1 MNEVKIFEN
10 KKFGSVRTVMIDD
23 DPWFVGKDVAEALGY
38 ERPTKAIQDHVD
50 IEDKK
55 MIDGKTQSQIG
66 IELGQRGGW
75 LISEPGVYCLIVLSK
90 LPEAKEFKHWVTHDV
105 LPSIRKTGAYSVPP
119 TGADEV
125 QALSLISQAISKT
138 VEIIVDMKKDITEVK
153 ERQQTVETK
162 LDEAQRYMHPEEGAV
177 KLDVVAREIGAYSE
191 TCRPHIQLVAAIA
204 RHLGMNT
211 NETRHHDDQ
220 YTQTVLLNGGPDWT
234 LFIKPAGMEL
244 IKSFAVHSLDDY
256 VYAERY
262 KTSRQGKYE
271 KGDLRYMYVQLP
283 PKGKLKPHQFRIT
296 PPSQM
301 IDVPF

>member
-10 KKFGSVRTVMIDD
+10 KKFGSIRTIMIDD
-23 DPWFVGKDVAEALGY
+23 EPWFVGKDVAAALGY
-38 ERPTKAIQDHVD
+38 SNTRDALAKHVD
-50 IEDKK
+50 DEDKNTVA
-55 MIDGKTQSQIG
+55 IRDGKGNPNQTIINES
-66 IELGQRGGW
+66 
-75 LISEPGVYCLIVLSK
+75 GVYSLVFGSK

-119 TGADEV
+119 TGANEV

>member
-10 KKFGSVRTVMIDD
+10 KKFGSIRTIMIDD
-23 DPWFVGKDVAEALGY
+23 EPWFVGKDVAAALGY
-38 ERPTKAIQDHVD
+38 SNTRDALAKHVD
-50 IEDKK
+50 DEDKNTVA
-55 MIDGKTQSQIG
+55 IRDGKGNPNQTIINES
-66 IELGQRGGW
+66 
-75 LISEPGVYCLIVLSK
+75 GVYSLVFGSK

-177 KLDVVAREIGAYSE
+177 KLDVVALEIGAYSE

>member
-10 KKFGSVRTVMIDD
+10 KKFGSIRTIMIDD
-23 DPWFVGKDVAEALGY
+23 EPWFVGKDVAAALGY
-38 ERPTKAIQDHVD
+38 SNTRDALAKHVD
-50 IEDKK
+50 DEDKNTVA
-55 MIDGKTQSQIG
+55 IRDGKGNPNQTIINES
-66 IELGQRGGW
+66 
-75 LISEPGVYCLIVLSK
+75 GVYSLVFGSK